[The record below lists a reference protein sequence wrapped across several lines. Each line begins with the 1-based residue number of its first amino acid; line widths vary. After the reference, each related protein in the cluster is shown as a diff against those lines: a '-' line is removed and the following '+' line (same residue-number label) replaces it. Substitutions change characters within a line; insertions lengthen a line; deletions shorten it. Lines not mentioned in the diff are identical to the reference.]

1 MSKNSNPE
9 QELYELSKKW
19 DVDIYSKEFAIK
31 LDASELWPTYRD
43 KFFYPK
49 IKDLPK
55 TDLDLVEDPN
65 EECVY
70 LCGNSLG
77 LQPRLSRENV
87 ERELDKWAK
96 M

>member
-1 MSKNSNPE
+1 MSSTSIPE
-9 QELYELSKKW
+9 EQLYEYSKKW
-19 DVDIYSKEFAIK
+19 GVDIYSKEFAIK
-31 LDASELWPTYRD
+31 LDESKLWPTYRD

-49 IKDLPK
+49 LKDLPP
-55 TDLDLVEDPN
+55 TDLGLVEDPN

-77 LQPRLSRENV
+77 LQSKLSREYV
-87 ERELDKWAK
+87 ERELEKWAK